1 MLTAIVPHRP
11 RQPYTS
17 MYMSVSAYLNGCQ
30 CWTLWVSRYLSG
42 FRLGHTM
49 SQLSSCPLKDHQLS
63 ILGILNLYILC
74 KFALIH
80 CVCSHYP
87 VFFSI
92 LAWAHQYN
100 WYKISFA
107 ILLEQIS
114 ISSYLP
120 FISLPP
126 SLYPLPP
133 SLFISPPFRSL
144 LPLSLCCLSLTHS
157 HSLMI
162 ISRAP
167 RVLATCTKKFYHTN
181 LSIEVTGCN

>member
-63 ILGILNLYILC
+63 ILGILNFYILY

-120 FISLPP
+120 FISLP
-126 SLYPLPP
+126 L
-133 SLFISPPFRSL
+133 SPPPFSLHLSSLSLSPTSISL
-144 LPLSLCCLSLTHS
+144 LSLSYSFSLSHDNIACST
-157 HSLMI
+157 
-162 ISRAP
+162 RA
-167 RVLATCTKKFYHTN
+167 CN
-181 LSIEVTGCN
+181 LY